1 MAETSSMARDIDCL
15 ICGTCVADI
24 LVRPV
29 GLNEPIGGGRLL
41 HVDPIEVVTGGI
53 VCNTG
58 VGLARLGGSVAAAS
72 LVGRDPWADVIRSRL
87 TAEGI
92 DTAPLIA
99 HDTLG
104 TSTTAVL
111 IDPGGER
118 SFAHHVG
125 APSAI
130 NLAFIERLAGYL
142 ARSHWALFGYLGLLP
157 GLEADL
163 GPAMA
168 AAKQAGCLVALET
181 GGSGGTLAQL
191 APALPHVDL
200 YVPSLDEA
208 VHQTG
213 LADPSAIIACYRDH
227 GATGIVGVKLGT
239 KGALL
244 TPPTGAAAPHREIM
258 VPCVTPPGPV
268 VDTTGAGDAFLAGL
282 LAGLLREMPL
292 ADAGLV
298 AAANAACCVTGYG
311 ATAALRSFDATWQL
325 ASSTSSEL
333 GACRDNSR

>member
-1 MAETSSMARDIDCL
+1 MTHARDIDCL

-29 GLNEPIGGGRLL
+29 PLTEPIGGGRLL
-41 HVDPIEVVTGGI
+41 HVDPIEVVTGGV

-58 VGLARLGGSVAAAS
+58 VGMARLGMRVAAAS
-72 LVGRDPWADVIRSRL
+72 LVGRDPWGDVIRGKL
-87 TAEGI
+87 AAEGI
-92 DTAPLIA
+92 DIAPLTS
-99 HDTLG
+99 HDSLG

-130 NLAFIERLAGYL
+130 DLAFVEGLETSL
-142 ARSHWALFGYLGLLP
+142 CRSRWALVGYLGLLP
-157 GLEADL
+157 GLEPQL
-163 GPAMA
+163 GEAMA
-168 AAKQAGCLVALET
+168 AAKRAGCSVALET
-181 GGSGGTLAQL
+181 GGSGGTLEQL

-213 LADPSAIIACYRDH
+213 LRDPHAIIACYRDH
-227 GATGIVGVKLGT
+227 GAEGIVGVKLGT
-239 KGALL
+239 DGALL
-244 TPPTGAAAPHREIM
+244 TQPASAGTAAIEVA
-258 VPCVTPPGPV
+258 VPCLTPPAPV

-282 LAGLLREMPL
+282 LTGLLKEMSLVDAGLL
-292 ADAGLV
+292 
-298 AAANAACCVTGYG
+298 AAANAARCVTGYG
-311 ATAALRSFDATWQL
+311 ATAALKDFESTW
-325 ASSTSSEL
+325 AITS
-333 GACRDNSR
+333 RRPR

>member
-1 MAETSSMARDIDCL
+1 LPITS
-15 ICGTCVADI
+15 V
-24 LVRPV
+24 
-29 GLNEPIGGGRLL
+29 
-41 HVDPIEVVTGGI
+41 
-53 VCNTG
+53 
-58 VGLARLGGSVAAAS
+58 
-72 LVGRDPWADVIRSRL
+72 
-87 TAEGI
+87 
-92 DTAPLIA
+92 
-99 HDTLG
+99 
-104 TSTTAVL
+104 
-111 IDPGGER
+111 
-118 SFAHHVG
+118 
-125 APSAI
+125 
-130 NLAFIERLAGYL
+130 
-142 ARSHWALFGYLGLLP
+142 
-157 GLEADL
+157 
-163 GPAMA
+163 
-168 AAKQAGCLVALET
+168 
-181 GGSGGTLAQL
+181 
-191 APALPHVDL
+191 
-200 YVPSLDEA
+200 
-208 VHQTG
+208 
-213 LADPSAIIACYRDH
+213 IIACYRDH